1 MTNLRIPCSK
11 IKKEI
16 DYGNSSENIG
26 SKVLKTEKLI
36 TDKDEIVGD
45 NTQQMNRVYSLLF
58 SHVVIYEILY
68 RITEEIEGSKLVNQ
82 INYLICVE
90 K

>member
-45 NTQQMNRVYSLLF
+45 NT
-58 SHVVIYEILY
+58 
-68 RITEEIEGSKLVNQ
+68 
-82 INYLICVE
+82 
-90 K
+90 